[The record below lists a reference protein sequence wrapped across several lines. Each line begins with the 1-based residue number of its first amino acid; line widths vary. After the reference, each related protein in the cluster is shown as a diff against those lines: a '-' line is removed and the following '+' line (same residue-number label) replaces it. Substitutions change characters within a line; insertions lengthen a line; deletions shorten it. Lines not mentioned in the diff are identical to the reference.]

1 MTYYSINMKNL
12 LQKLKN
18 DAPIYLNGFFTG
30 LLVFG
35 REWGTAEIILLLL
48 CAITFVWAK
57 NQKE

>member
-1 MTYYSINMKNL
+1 MKTL
-12 LQKLKN
+12 FEKIKS

-35 REWGTAEIILLLL
+35 REWGTTEIVLLLL
-48 CAITFVWAK
+48 CCITFMWAK

>member
-1 MTYYSINMKNL
+1 MKNL

-48 CAITFVWAK
+48 CAITFAWDK
-57 NQKE
+57 NQKDEYR